1 MSSEHI
7 IAFVLLGVRPVTR
20 TIPIYRS
27 LKRTRGI
34 VEMHEITGQYDLMIK
49 LAANNLEHLREILDE
64 IRDKRGVESLEVSVS
79 YNKVV

>member
-1 MSSEHI
+1 
-7 IAFVLLGVRPVTR
+7 
-20 TIPIYRS
+20 
-27 LKRTRGI
+27 
-34 VEMHEITGQYDLMIK
+34 MHEITGQYDLMIK